1 MESVVNVYFR
11 VIRYTQEGASRFSRI
26 LILESVN
33 LEQTFPDLCA
43 GLNAVRYSNFIDEI
57 KQAFPE
63 LQENKSLGTNKF
75 KLVFPGKNFSL
86 TLLLKINCNFQFYF
100 II

>member
-33 LEQTFPDLCA
+33 LEQTFSDEC
-43 GLNAVRYSNFIDEI
+43 GDLNAACYSNFIDEI
-57 KQAFPE
+57 IQAFPE

-75 KLVFPGKNFSL
+75 KLVFPGKIFLSH
-86 TLLLKINCNFQFYF
+86 YY
-100 II
+100 